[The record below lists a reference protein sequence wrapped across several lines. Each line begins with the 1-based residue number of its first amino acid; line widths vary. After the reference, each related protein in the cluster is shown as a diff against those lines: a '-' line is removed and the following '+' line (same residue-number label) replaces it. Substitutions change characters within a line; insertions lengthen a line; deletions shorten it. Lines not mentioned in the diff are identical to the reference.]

1 MGLIED
7 MAHSNNLT
15 KEQKESIFLLQ
26 IGTFLEYF
34 DLMLYVHMA
43 VLLNELF
50 LPKTDPKMS
59 AVLTAFAFCSTYVLR
74 PFGALI
80 FGYIGDNYG
89 RKPTVIITTSI
100 MAISCFLM
108 ANLPTY
114 AEIGITAAIMVS
126 VLRILQGMS
135 SMGEKMGAMIYVTE
149 ITKPPIQY
157 PAVNSIAVAGI
168 FGTMAALAIATL
180 ATRTGFNWRI
190 AFWFGSGIALIG
202 VIARTHLRETP
213 DFANANLRMKRA
225 ILSSREHGLEKP
237 AELLK
242 SINPIFKEK
251 LNPKKFFYFLS
262 IYCGWP
268 LCFYLTY
275 IYFVPTLKNSFSY
288 SSQDII
294 LHNFILSIV
303 NVALV
308 CLWSIL
314 SKKIYPLFISKTLG
328 FLFTVTIIVV
338 PFVLNTHSIY
348 SIYIVQFLCLIGLPQ
363 TPSTSILIKHFP
375 VFKRFTAATFG
386 YALSRAVMYILI
398 SFGLVYLTEWFGYYG
413 IWAIGFPVIFLW
425 IRAIFYYESLE
436 KDLGNYPLEG
446 EWQVR

>member
-1 MGLIED
+1 
-7 MAHSNNLT
+7 
-15 KEQKESIFLLQ
+15 
-26 IGTFLEYF
+26 
-34 DLMLYVHMA
+34 
-43 VLLNELF
+43 
-50 LPKTDPKMS
+50 
-59 AVLTAFAFCSTYVLR
+59 
-74 PFGALI
+74 
-80 FGYIGDNYG
+80 
-89 RKPTVIITTSI
+89 
-100 MAISCFLM
+100 M

-180 ATRTGFNWRI
+180 TTRTGFNWRI
-190 AFWFGSGIALIG
+190 AFWCGSGIALIG

-225 ILSSREHGLEKP
+225 ILSAREHGLEKP

-242 SINPIFKEK
+242 SINPIIQEK
-251 LNPKKFFYFLS
+251 LNPKNFFYFLS

-308 CLWSIL
+308 W
-314 SKKIYPLFISKTLG
+314 
-328 FLFTVTIIVV
+328 
-338 PFVLNTHSIY
+338 
-348 SIYIVQFLCLIGLPQ
+348 
-363 TPSTSILIKHFP
+363 
-375 VFKRFTAATFG
+375 
-386 YALSRAVMYILI
+386 
-398 SFGLVYLTEWFGYYG
+398 
-413 IWAIGFPVIFLW
+413 
-425 IRAIFYYESLE
+425 
-436 KDLGNYPLEG
+436 
-446 EWQVR
+446 